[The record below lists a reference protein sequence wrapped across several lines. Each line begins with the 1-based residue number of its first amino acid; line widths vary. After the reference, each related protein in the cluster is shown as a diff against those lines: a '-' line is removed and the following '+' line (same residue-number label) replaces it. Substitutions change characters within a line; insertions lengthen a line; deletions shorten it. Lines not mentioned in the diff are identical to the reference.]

1 MKILVLANIPDELVG
16 ARLHLL
22 TTMVERGH
30 EAVAAAPDLEAH
42 QAAGVLAGI
51 GVKCAQFSLSRTGL
65 NPLREWRTIQDITA
79 LMRDHR
85 PDVTYAMTIKP
96 VIYGTMAAANAGVP
110 RRFAHITG
118 LGYAFTGPRAGK
130 RAIVARIVESLYRR
144 SLRHADAVFFENV
157 DDRDLFL
164 SRGLIANARKA
175 LVIDGS
181 GIDLAHFAPAPWPD
195 GPIRFL
201 FVGRLLKSKGLPE
214 LIEAM
219 RRVRQVYPDATLTI
233 VGPLDENP
241 DAIDRIDLD
250 AWVSEG
256 LVDYRGKLDDVRP
269 ELAKSH
275 VFVLPSHRE
284 GLSRSTMEAMATGRA
299 IITTDAPGCLRTV
312 EHGGN
317 GLLVRVGDAEALAA
331 AMTDMI
337 ENPER
342 AREMAK
348 RSLQLARERFS
359 VERINAQLL
368 DAMGL

>member
-1 MKILVLANIPDELVG
+1 MKILVLANIPDELAG

-22 TTMVERGH
+22 TAMVERGH
-30 EAVAAAPDLEAH
+30 EVVAAAPDLEAH
-42 QAAGVLAGI
+42 QAAGILAGN

-65 NPLREWRTIQDITA
+65 NPLREWRTLQDITA
-79 LMRDHR
+79 LMRDHY

-118 LGYAFTGPRAGK
+118 LGYAFTGPRTGK
-130 RAIVARIVESLYRR
+130 RAIIARIVENLYRR
-144 SLRHADAVFFENV
+144 SLRQADTVFFENE

-164 SRGLIANARKA
+164 SRDLIANARKA
-175 LVIDGS
+175 SVIDGS
-181 GIDLAHFAPAPWPD
+181 GIDLDHFTPAPWPD

-219 RRVRQVYPDATLTI
+219 RRVRQEHPETRLTI

-241 DAIDRIDLD
+241 DAIDRVEFEG
-250 AWVSEG
+250 WVAEG
-256 LVDYRGKLDDVRP
+256 VVEYRGKLDDVRS
-269 ELAKSH
+269 ELTKSH

-284 GLSRSTMEAMATGRA
+284 GLPRSTMEAMATGRA
-299 IITTDAPGCLRTV
+299 IITTDAPGCRRTV

-317 GLLVRVGDAEALAA
+317 GLLVPVGGAEALAA
-331 AMTDMI
+331 AITEMI
-337 ENPER
+337 KDPDR
-342 AREMAK
+342 AREMGES
-348 RSLQLARERFS
+348 SLQLVRERFS